1 MRDAKKSFPYKKN
14 NNFYVATVKIA
25 VKNINKKEKIEFL
38 ILLSW
43 NRVARSLTTIG
54 LQSKPIQKEGVLK

>member
-38 ILLSW
+38 ILLS
-43 NRVARSLTTIG
+43 
-54 LQSKPIQKEGVLK
+54 